1 MFAIYIY
8 SYIEAFLNYM
18 LGMQV
23 TGAPTGEKLGA
34 MCRLIKF
41 NTYQHNAMVYVT
53 IAFIACQ

>member
-1 MFAIYIY
+1 
-8 SYIEAFLNYM
+8 M